1 MFISVAEPSA
11 DQHAARLIRACRAIR
26 PSVRFV
32 GVAGPNMVAAGCW
45 PIFDMTRHSAMLLGI
60 LGSVGRAAAMMTTC
74 ERHLRRYPFDAAVL
88 LDSPTLHLPLA
99 ARAKAAGVPVFYYIA
114 PQMWAWGAYRI
125 TKLRH
130 RTDQVGVILPF
141 EEQYFRDQGIDAT
154 YVGHPL
160 ADVLAEEEID
170 EAVVAEIRR
179 RGRPVIALLPGSR
192 KHVVEEVLP
201 GQLEVSEEISR
212 NIRGATFGVS
222 VAGDHL
228 LASIQDRTSHSSAD
242 VRLYPGSHAELIRAA
257 DLVLVASGT
266 TTLEVAFAGKAM
278 IVMYNA
284 SRLFYNLIGR
294 RMIHTKYL
302 SLPNILAG
310 REVVPEFMPYYRSTA
325 PIAERAIELLH
336 DDTVRSRM
344 EEDLRN
350 VVEPLRAPGTARRVA
365 RMVLDM
371 AADRG

>member
-1 MFISVAEPSA
+1 M
-11 DQHAARLIRACRAIR
+11 
-26 PSVRFV
+26 
-32 GVAGPNMVAAGCW
+32 
-45 PIFDMTRHSAMLLGI
+45 
-60 LGSVGRAAAMMTTC
+60 
-74 ERHLRRYPFDAAVL
+74 
-88 LDSPTLHLPLA
+88 
-99 ARAKAAGVPVFYYIA
+99 
-114 PQMWAWGAYRI
+114 
-125 TKLRH
+125 
-130 RTDQVGVILPF
+130 
-141 EEQYFRDQGIDAT
+141 
-154 YVGHPL
+154 
-160 ADVLAEEEID
+160 
-170 EAVVAEIRR
+170 
-179 RGRPVIALLPGSR
+179 
-192 KHVVEEVLP
+192 
-201 GQLEVSEEISR
+201 
-212 NIRGATFGVS
+212 
-222 VAGDHL
+222 
-228 LASIQDRTSHSSAD
+228 
-242 VRLYPGSHAELIRAA
+242 IRAA

-325 PIAERAIELLH
+325 PIAERAIELLR